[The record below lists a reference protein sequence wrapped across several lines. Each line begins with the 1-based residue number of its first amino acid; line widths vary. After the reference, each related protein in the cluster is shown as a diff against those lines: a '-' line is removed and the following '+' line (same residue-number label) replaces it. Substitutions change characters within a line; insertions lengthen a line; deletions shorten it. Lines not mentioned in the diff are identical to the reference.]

1 MGEEVK
7 TDVGSAAEQDQA
19 AERRQQEIQKATV
32 GKVEEWGGA
41 CMPFTRA
48 ARQITAERRWSRCS
62 AHRAEGHRRQ
72 TVHTVQEARESSQQL
87 DH

>member
-32 GKVEEWGGA
+32 GKVEESGGGGT
-41 CMPFTRA
+41 CMPFSRA

-62 AHRAEGHRRQ
+62 ARKSGRPSAANCTYSTGG
-72 TVHTVQEARESSQQL
+72 A
-87 DH
+87 